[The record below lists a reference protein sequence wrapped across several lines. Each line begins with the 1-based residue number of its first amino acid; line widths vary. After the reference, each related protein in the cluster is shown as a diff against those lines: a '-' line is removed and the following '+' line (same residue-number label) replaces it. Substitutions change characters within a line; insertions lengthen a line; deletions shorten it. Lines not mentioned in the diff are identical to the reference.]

1 MHLPKLHQ
9 LALSSSSSL
18 WSLQGI
24 RIFGKTH
31 LLGVWLCTFF
41 RECLYVCI
49 QALLTRVSQ
58 LVMMIVPSFHD
69 HSSDSLQ
76 VFIQCIT
83 HNAGGLLHDV
93 HRDS

>member
-24 RIFGKTH
+24 RIFGKTR
-31 LLGVWLCTFF
+31 LSGVWLCTFF

-49 QALLTRVSQ
+49 QALLTRPSGFHTVRHSQ
-58 LVMMIVPSFHD
+58 RRRATS
-69 HSSDSLQ
+69 
-76 VFIQCIT
+76 
-83 HNAGGLLHDV
+83 
-93 HRDS
+93 